1 MRLEDRFRN
10 ITFKKVKTTLLFAF
24 VLFLLFISIIFYEVI
39 SDDSKVVTKDMEV
52 DLMVER
58 VKKTQK
64 GILLLEDS
72 ISIHGETPLISP
84 IQNMKAFANYE
95 NNLPKSYALRQVV
108 PKFRLMKEADSDTIT
123 VYHYGDTLLFK
134 LFSD

>member
-1 MRLEDRFRN
+1 MRFEDKLRN
-10 ITFKKVKTTLLFAF
+10 IAYKEVKTGILLCS
-24 VLFLLFISIIFYEVI
+24 VLFLLFISIIFYEVM

-58 VKKTQK
+58 VKTKK

-72 ISIHGETPLISP
+72 IAIHGETPLISP
-84 IQNMKAFANYE
+84 IQNIKAFANYE
-95 NNLPKSYALRQVV
+95 NNLPESYVLRQVV
-108 PKFRLMKEADSDTIT
+108 PKFRLIKEADSDTIK
-123 VYHYGDTLLFK
+123 VYHYGDILLFK

>member
-10 ITFKKVKTTLLFAF
+10 ITYKKVKTTLLFVF

-39 SDDSKVVTKDMEV
+39 SDEGNWITKDMEV
-52 DLMVER
+52 DLKVEK
-58 VKKTQK
+58 VKTVK
-64 GILLLEDS
+64 GMLVLEDS
-72 ISIHGETPLISP
+72 LSISGGTPLISP
-84 IQNMKAFANYE
+84 IKNMKAFANYE
-95 NNLPKSYALRQVV
+95 NNVPERYMLSQVV
-108 PKFRLMKEADSDTIT
+108 PKFRFTKKAHSDTIT

>member
-39 SDDSKVVTKDMEV
+39 SDEGNWITKDMEV
-52 DLMVER
+52 DLKVEK
-58 VKKTQK
+58 VKTVK
-64 GILLLEDS
+64 GMLVLEDS
-72 ISIHGETPLISP
+72 LSISGGTPLISP
-84 IQNMKAFANYE
+84 IKNMKAFANYK
-95 NNLPKSYALRQVV
+95 NNVPERYTLSQVV
-108 PKFRLMKEADSDTIT
+108 PKFRFTKKAHSDTIT

>member
-1 MRLEDRFRN
+1 ML
-10 ITFKKVKTTLLFAF
+10 AS
-24 VLFLLFISIIFYEVI
+24 VLFLLFISIIFYEFI

-64 GILLLEDS
+64 GILLLQDS
-72 ISIHGETPLISP
+72 IAIHGETPLISP

-95 NNLPKSYALRQVV
+95 SNLPENYVLRQVV
-108 PKFRLMKEADSDTIT
+108 PKFRFKKEANSDTIT

-134 LFSD
+134 LFLD